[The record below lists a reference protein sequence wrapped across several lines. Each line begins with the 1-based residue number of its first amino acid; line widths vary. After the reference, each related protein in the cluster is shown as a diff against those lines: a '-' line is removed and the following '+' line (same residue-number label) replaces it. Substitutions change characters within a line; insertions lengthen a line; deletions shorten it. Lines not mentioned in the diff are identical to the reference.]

1 METAALHQDLL
12 AGPIPDDEL
21 TPVSRD
27 CRVGKAGNC
36 AIGDPQR
43 VLDLLGEKAEPRSQH
58 QPDPGPSA
66 AEAAPKLSNCSVYIA
81 QNRFLPR
88 YRLAVITPEPA
99 RGLPILSV
107 GSPALMA
114 APQRALAR
122 GEETESTRRASQVTG
137 AHGLR
142 PTSAT
147 ARQRSSQQRRA
158 HPG

>member
-1 METAALHQDLL
+1 METAALHQDLS

-27 CRVGKAGNC
+27 CRIGKAGDC

-43 VLDLLGEKAEPRSQH
+43 VLDLVGEKAEPRSQH

-107 GSPALMA
+107 GFPALLA

-122 GEETESTRRASQVTG
+122 GEAEITRRASQANGATG
-137 AHGLR
+137 SDRRVLQRAKGAA
-142 PTSAT
+142 TSAGLT
-147 ARQRSSQQRRA
+147 
-158 HPG
+158 